1 MNMEWDLVG
10 HARRQEC
17 TQTPCASSILFHYG
31 KLDSASPRL
40 HGLEAFR
47 YEVGTSLSQGS
58 SPPPISTDLSRT

>member
-47 YEVGTSLSQGS
+47 Y
-58 SPPPISTDLSRT
+58 